1 MTFARVLALAVLVA
15 SPLAAFAEEAQYGAE
30 EAVMMDSEASVQADA
45 GVAMPDGEGEKLE
58 DYMMKAPADVAGD
71 GKAAGEIAAD
81 AAATTGH
88 RQGGV
93 PVEGRLGPAQH
104 HQVERLG
111 VPRCGRAQSGVHEP
125 RQYLVTDRLRG
136 EVTAHRPGGLK
147 TVEGLP
153 RTHPRCSDPEPDRR
167 PVRGTSG

>member
-81 AAATTGH
+81 AAATKTPLPPEMDMAAPEGDDMM
-88 RQGGV
+88 GGEDV
-93 PVEGRLGPAQH
+93 
-104 HQVERLG
+104 
-111 VPRCGRAQSGVHEP
+111 S
-125 RQYLVTDRLRG
+125 
-136 EVTAHRPGGLK
+136 K
-147 TVEGLP
+147 
-153 RTHPRCSDPEPDRR
+153 
-167 PVRGTSG
+167 